1 MAELLAD
8 QTGFVD
14 LAHGWKVGVH
24 VLTLK
29 SAADTYKVARLGQ
42 RTTDSV
48 SAEQIRREGD
58 TTAVTVTDDAT
69 TQTNAYSTV
78 TLTGGTAGQTILICT
93 VHDRSIINSSIT
105 KTS

>member
-1 MAELLAD
+1 MATLLPD
-8 QTGFVD
+8 QEVYVD
-14 LAHGWKVGVH
+14 LAHGWKVGVF

-29 SAADTYKVARLGQ
+29 SASDTFKVPRLGQ
-42 RTTDSV
+42 RTTASV
-48 SAEQIRREGD
+48 SAEQVRREGD

-78 TLTGGTAGQTILICT
+78 TLTGGVAGTTILICT
-93 VHDRSIINSSIT
+93 CHDRSVINSSIT